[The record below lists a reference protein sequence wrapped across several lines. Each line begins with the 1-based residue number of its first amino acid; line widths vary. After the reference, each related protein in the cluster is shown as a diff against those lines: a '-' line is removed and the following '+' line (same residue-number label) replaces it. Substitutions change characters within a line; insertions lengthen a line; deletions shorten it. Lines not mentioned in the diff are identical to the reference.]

1 MLSRRDFLKLLAG
14 TGASALLGKYEKSSP
29 RVKRIYL
36 FETNVA
42 GFQYHEGEDPDV
54 SALLEQGGDLILV
67 REPANEYDE
76 MAIAVYTQQGNK
88 VGYVP
93 RDANEIPA
101 AIADQDVFIGAE
113 IVSFDLDLVEEEPW
127 NCLHVKIFEAIR
139 IE

>member
-14 TGASALLGKYEKSSP
+14 TGASALFGQYEKNNP

-36 FETNVA
+36 FDTNVA
-42 GFQYHEGEDPDV
+42 GFQYHEGANPSV

-67 REPANEYDE
+67 REPKNQYDE
-76 MAIAVYTQQGNK
+76 MAIAVYTQQGIK

-93 RDANEIPA
+93 RGENELPA
-101 AIADQDVFIGAE
+101 IIADQDVFIGAE
-113 IVSFDLDLVEEEPW
+113 IVSFNPRLVDDAPW
-127 NCLHVKIFEAIR
+127 NCLNVKIFQAIR